1 MALNCEISKY
11 VDAFIRLLEN
21 ENHGFNKLGED
32 DKTFCQM
39 IYEEYDKA
47 IVIRSGLDV
56 TSFHL
61 ITKLNTFIEESLKKQ
76 NSFNIEENSG
86 KLSSSY
92 YELLRNEFIRISNPK
107 DKFQEEASGK
117 KFDKI
122 TWIKDILLYIDNQCN
137 LLSFSSH
144 KAYNDA
150 MESIVSTDSK
160 VVQAVKSSKKALQ
173 IAKDSS
179 KNSKAT
185 QSKIETF
192 LNDAKDLSKEMR
204 NTSSEIVPHMLTSLG
219 IFVSIIIAVV
229 SVYLS
234 DLVSIH
240 GDNGHYLSQLQL
252 GRYLMSGQIIFNII
266 FLMLYIIAR
275 LTNKNILLHCSYY
288 DPKNSSK
295 NLKYRPCVNCK
306 KKDTCNFFV
315 KLWKKATYM
324 VGMNLVCFAGY
335 YVLFNW
341 WIIEIYIWP
350 SINLLTGVQSNI
362 SNNNYSLTF
371 GIVTLLVI
379 NILMAICVFVIVRV
393 MNKKLKKVKDA

>member
-11 VDAFIRLLEN
+11 VNVFIELLEN

-32 DKTFCQM
+32 DKAFCKL
-39 IYEEYDKA
+39 IYDEYSKA

-61 ITKLNTFIEESLKKQ
+61 ITELNTFIETSLKKQ

-92 YELLRNEFIRISNPK
+92 YELLRNEFIRISSPK
-107 DKFQEEASGK
+107 DKYQEEASGK

-122 TWIKDILLYIDNQCN
+122 TWIKDILLYIDNQCE

-150 MESIVSTDSK
+150 IESVANTDTK
-160 VVQAVKSSKKALQ
+160 AVQAVNNSKKALQ
-173 IAKDSS
+173 IAQ
-179 KNSKAT
+179 NSNNKIKMA
-185 QSKIETF
+185 QKKIEKF
-192 LNDAKDLSKEMR
+192 LDDSKELSSEIR
-204 NTSSEIVPHMLTSLG
+204 NTSNEVIPHMLTSLG

-229 SVYLS
+229 AVYLS

-240 GDNGHYLSQLQL
+240 GDNGYYLSQLQL
-252 GRYLMSGQIIFNII
+252 GRYLLSGQIIFNII
-266 FLMLYIIAR
+266 FLLLYIIAR
-275 LTNKNILLHCSYY
+275 LTNKNILLHCSYF
-288 DPKNSSK
+288 KSK
-295 NLKYRPCVNCK
+295 NNSKKSKYRPCVNCK
-306 KKDTCNFFV
+306 RKNVCNFFV

-350 SINLLTGVQSNI
+350 SINNWTGIQTGALDYNK
-362 SNNNYSLTF
+362 SLKF
-371 GIVTLLVI
+371 GVVAIIVLNVITTLLA
-379 NILMAICVFVIVRV
+379 ILAYLIIK
-393 MNKKLKKVKDA
+393 KKLKAVRSA